1 MTMLFD
7 IEQYRQPNRHSYEC
21 DWDST
26 VHDPAWDELDD
37 FPEISQNIE
46 ALENSNEKVSTV
58 VEVLDKDG
66 EEISLKIDQAF
77 NDNSFRQVWH
87 ERKVLRIEDYVWQPL
102 QIYMNPFYSC
112 PPSTEKP
119 CGEKRGHISPSISP
133 STQLKSDSQ
142 TQQDGSF
149 LSTTLNIQ
157 VSNDD
162 QMLGVNISPSTSP
175 STRFYCESQTKLDD
189 SLLFSITPNFQVS
202 NDDQMLGGYISPSIS
217 PSTRLQND
225 SQTQQ
230 EGSFL
235 STTLNIQVSND
246 DQMLGGY
253 ISPSISPST
262 RLQSENQTQQK
273 GSFLS
278 TNPNIQVSN
287 DDQILGVNILPS
299 TSPST
304 RLQSESQTKLDD
316 SLLFSNDSNAQV
328 SNNQRVLGEN
338 TSSPIPPST
347 HRKPGEGS
355 GNLSWGYA
363 NANSTK
369 KKPIKQLYFEWEYGG
384 KRGKT
389 YVRLAKLNAKGVTHL
404 KEQVISM
411 NEAKVPVIEI
421 LKLLTY
427 NPKVVRILGVN

>member
-7 IEQYRQPNRHSYEC
+7 IEQYRQPNRHSYEY

-26 VHDPAWDELDD
+26 VHDPSWDELDD
-37 FPEISQNIE
+37 FPEISQNTE
-46 ALENSNEKVSTV
+46 LLENSNEKVSTV

-66 EEISLKIDQAF
+66 EEIPLKIDQAF
-77 NDNSFRQVWH
+77 NDNSFRQPWH
-87 ERKVLRIEDYVWQPL
+87 ERKVLWIEDYVRQPL

-119 CGEKRGHISPSISP
+119 CGEKRGHISPSISLSTRLQSENQTKLNNSLLFSTTLNIQVSNDDNVLGVNTSP
-133 STQLKSDSQ
+133 STSPSTRLQNDSQ

-149 LSTTLNIQ
+149 LSTTPNIQ

-202 NDDQMLGGYISPSIS
+202 NDDEEKRGHILLSIS

-230 EGSFL
+230 DGSFL
-235 STTLNIQVSND
+235 STTPNIQVSND
-246 DQMLGGY
+246 DQMLG
-253 ISPSISPST
+253 I
-262 RLQSENQTQQK
+262 
-273 GSFLS
+273 
-278 TNPNIQVSN
+278 
-287 DDQILGVNILPS
+287 NILPS
-299 TSPST
+299 AS
-304 RLQSESQTKLDD
+304 
-316 SLLFSNDSNAQV
+316 
-328 SNNQRVLGEN
+328 
-338 TSSPIPPST
+338 PST

-389 YVRLAKLNAKGVTHL
+389 YVRSHL
-404 KEQVISM
+404 REKVISM

-427 NPKVVRILGVN
+427 NPKVARILGVN

>member
-37 FPEISQNIE
+37 FPEISQPTEPI
-46 ALENSNEKVSTV
+46 ENSNEKVSTV

-66 EEISLKIDQAF
+66 EEISLKIDQAL

-87 ERKVLRIEDYVWQPL
+87 ERKVFRIEGRPL

-133 STQLKSDSQ
+133 STRLQSENQTKLNKSLLFSTTLNSQVSNDDQMLGVNTSPSTSPSTQLKSDSQTQQDGSFLSTTLNSQVSNDEQMLGVNTSPSTSPSTQLKSDSQ

-162 QMLGVNISPSTSP
+162 EVLGGHISPSTSP
-175 STRFYCESQTKLDD
+175 STQ
-189 SLLFSITPNFQVS
+189 
-202 NDDQMLGGYISPSIS
+202 
-217 PSTRLQND
+217 LQSD
-225 SQTQQ
+225 RQTQQ
-230 EGSFL
+230 DGSFL
-235 STTLNIQVSND
+235 STTSNIQVSND

-262 RLQSENQTQQK
+262 RFYCK
-273 GSFLS
+273 
-278 TNPNIQVSN
+278 
-287 DDQILGVNILPS
+287 
-299 TSPST
+299 
-304 RLQSESQTKLDD
+304 SQTNLDD

-328 SNNQRVLGEN
+328 SNNERVLGEN
-338 TSSPIPPST
+338 TSSPTPPST

-389 YVRLAKLNAKGVTHL
+389 YVRSHL
-404 KEQVISM
+404 LEQVISM
-411 NEAKVPVIEI
+411 NKAKVPVIEI

-427 NPKVVRILGVN
+427 NPKVARILGVN

>member
-1 MTMLFD
+1 MLFD

-77 NDNSFRQVWH
+77 NDNSFKQVWH
-87 ERKVLRIEDYVWQPL
+87 ERKVLRIEDYVWRPL

-119 CGEKRGHISPSISP
+119 CGEKRGHISPSISPSTRLQSENQTKLNNSLLFSTTLNSQVSNDDNVLGVNTSPSTSP

-162 QMLGVNISPSTSP
+162 QMLGVNISPLTSP
-175 STRFYCESQTKLDD
+175 STRLQSESQTKLDD

-202 NDDQMLGGYISPSIS
+202 NDDEVLGGHILLSI
-217 PSTRLQND
+217 
-225 SQTQQ
+225 
-230 EGSFL
+230 
-235 STTLNIQVSND
+235 
-246 DQMLGGY
+246 
-253 ISPSISPST
+253 
-262 RLQSENQTQQK
+262 
-273 GSFLS
+273 
-278 TNPNIQVSN
+278 
-287 DDQILGVNILPS
+287 
-299 TSPST
+299 SPST

-389 YVRLAKLNAKGVTHL
+389 YVRSHL

-411 NEAKVPVIEI
+411 NEAKVPVIQI
-421 LKLLTY
+421 LKILTY
-427 NPKVVRILGVN
+427 NPKVARILGVN

>member
-26 VHDPAWDELDD
+26 VYDPAWDELDD

-46 ALENSNEKVSTV
+46 PVENSNEKVSTAM
-58 VEVLDKDG
+58 EVLDKDG

-87 ERKVLRIEDYVWQPL
+87 ERKVLRIEDYVWRPL

-119 CGEKRGHISPSISP
+119 CGEKREHISPSISPSTRFYCESQTKLNNSLLFSTTLNSQVSNDDNVLGVNTSPSTSP

-142 TQQDGSF
+142 TQQNGSF

-162 QMLGVNISPSTSP
+162 QMLGVNISPSTFP

-189 SLLFSITPNFQVS
+189 SLLFSITLNFQVS
-202 NDDQMLGGYISPSIS
+202 NDDEVLGGHIS
-217 PSTRLQND
+217 PSTSPSTQLQSD
-225 SQTQQ
+225 SQTQKY
-230 EGSFL
+230 SLFL
-235 STTLNIQVSND
+235 STTSNIQVSND
-246 DQMLGGY
+246 DKVLGRH
-253 ISPSISPST
+253 IS
-262 RLQSENQTQQK
+262 
-273 GSFLS
+273 
-278 TNPNIQVSN
+278 
-287 DDQILGVNILPS
+287 PS

-304 RLQSESQTKLDD
+304 QLQSESQTKLDD

-328 SNNQRVLGEN
+328 SNNERVLGEN
-338 TSSPIPPST
+338 TSSPTPPST

-389 YVRLAKLNAKGVTHL
+389 YVRSHF

-427 NPKVVRILGVN
+427 NPKVARILGVN

>member
-26 VHDPAWDELDD
+26 VHDPSWDELDD

-46 ALENSNEKVSTV
+46 PVENSNEKVSTAM
-58 VEVLDKDG
+58 EVLDKDG

-77 NDNSFRQVWH
+77 NNNSFRQVWH
-87 ERKVLRIEDYVWQPL
+87 ERKVLRIEDYVWRPL

-133 STQLKSDSQ
+133 STRLQSENQTKLNNSLLFSTTLNSQVSNDDNVLGVNTSPSTSPSTQLKSDSQTQQDGLFLSTTPNIKVSNDDQMLGGHISPSNPPSTQLKSDSQ

-149 LSTTLNIQ
+149 LSSTSNIQ

-162 QMLGVNISPSTSP
+162 EV
-175 STRFYCESQTKLDD
+175 
-189 SLLFSITPNFQVS
+189 
-202 NDDQMLGGYISPSIS
+202 
-217 PSTRLQND
+217 
-225 SQTQQ
+225 
-230 EGSFL
+230 
-235 STTLNIQVSND
+235 
-246 DQMLGGY
+246 
-253 ISPSISPST
+253 
-262 RLQSENQTQQK
+262 
-273 GSFLS
+273 
-278 TNPNIQVSN
+278 
-287 DDQILGVNILPS
+287 LGVNILPS
-299 TSPST
+299 ASPST
-304 RLQSESQTKLDD
+304 RLQTENQTKLDD
-316 SLLFSNDSNAQV
+316 SLLFSNDSNSQV
-328 SNNQRVLGEN
+328 SNNERVLGEN
-338 TSSPIPPST
+338 TSSPTPPST

-369 KKPIKQLYFEWEYGG
+369 KKPVKQLYFEWEYGG

-389 YVRLAKLNAKGVTHL
+389 YVRSHL
-404 KEQVISM
+404 KEQVISL

-427 NPKVVRILGVN
+427 NPKVVRILGVS

>member
-26 VHDPAWDELDD
+26 VHDPSWDELDD

-46 ALENSNEKVSTV
+46 PVENSNEKVSTA

-87 ERKVLRIEDYVWQPL
+87 ERKVLRIEDYVWRPL

-119 CGEKRGHISPSISP
+119 CGEKRGHISPSISPSTRLQSENQTKLNNSLLFSTTLNSQVSNDDQMLGVNTSASTSP

-202 NDDQMLGGYISPSIS
+202 NNDEVLGGHILLSIS

-230 EGSFL
+230 GGSFL

-246 DQMLGGY
+246 DQMLG
-253 ISPSISPST
+253 I
-262 RLQSENQTQQK
+262 
-273 GSFLS
+273 
-278 TNPNIQVSN
+278 
-287 DDQILGVNILPS
+287 NILPS
-299 TSPST
+299 AS
-304 RLQSESQTKLDD
+304 
-316 SLLFSNDSNAQV
+316 
-328 SNNQRVLGEN
+328 
-338 TSSPIPPST
+338 PST

-389 YVRLAKLNAKGVTHL
+389 YVRSHL
-404 KEQVISM
+404 KEQVISL

-427 NPKVVRILGVN
+427 NPKVARSLGLN

>member
-21 DWDST
+21 NWDST

-58 VEVLDKDG
+58 LEVLDKDG

-87 ERKVLRIEDYVWQPL
+87 ERKVLRIEDYVWRPL

-119 CGEKRGHISPSISP
+119 CPEKRGHISPSISPSTRLQSENQTKLNNSLLFSTTLNSQVSNDDNVLGVNTSPSTSP

-202 NDDQMLGGYISPSIS
+202 NDDEVLGEHILLSIS

-230 EGSFL
+230 DGSFL
-235 STTLNIQVSND
+235 STT
-246 DQMLGGY
+246 
-253 ISPSISPST
+253 
-262 RLQSENQTQQK
+262 
-273 GSFLS
+273 
-278 TNPNIQVSN
+278 PNIQVSN
-287 DDQILGVNILPS
+287 DDQILGINILRS
-299 TSPST
+299 AS
-304 RLQSESQTKLDD
+304 
-316 SLLFSNDSNAQV
+316 
-328 SNNQRVLGEN
+328 
-338 TSSPIPPST
+338 PST

-389 YVRLAKLNAKGVTHL
+389 YVRSHL
-404 KEQVISM
+404 KEQVISL

-427 NPKVVRILGVN
+427 NPKVARSLGLN